1 MSKHSK
7 HFRRCNPIADTRPSS
22 ADSALPLY
30 DPKRPG
36 NATGGRPKG
45 WTRQPT
51 EPGRP
56 GSPGAR

>member
-1 MSKHSK
+1 VSFHTK
-7 HFRRCNPIADTRPSS
+7 HFKAAKGPRADHRSGGPTEIPV
-22 ADSALPLY
+22 P

-36 NATGGRPKG
+36 GNAGRRPAG

-56 GSPGAR
+56 GRPGAR